1 MYVELCN
8 VNKYYG
14 TYHASKD
21 INISIEQ
28 GTVLALL
35 GPSGSG
41 KTTILRM
48 IAGLEI
54 PDSGDIKINGAVVNT
69 MKPRERGIG
78 FLFQNYALFR
88 YMTVFENIAFGLEM
102 QGISKAEIKRRVTEL
117 LDLIGLRGLEKRYP
131 SELSG
136 GQKQRVAF
144 ARALA
149 PRPNVLLLDEPFAAI
164 DVKVKEELR
173 SWLKETI
180 KKIGI
185 TTIFVTHDQEEAVEL
200 ADYIVVTKQGRVE
213 QIGTPRDIY
222 GAPKT
227 PFVAQFMGKS
237 TDIKMYH
244 HLKGFNMD
252 IQGDSAIIRPEC
264 VKIYKKGTL
273 RQYMSAAEEGIIER
287 ILFKGNHMELWV
299 RIDEILIYSNAS
311 IDDEEFKVGESVDVL
326 IYRLYVFDQNKT
338 YVIENS
344 KMNTDNLY
352 YI

>member
-8 VNKYYG
+8 VNKYYD

-21 INISIEQ
+21 INIGIEQ
-28 GTVLALL
+28 GDVLALL

-48 IAGLEI
+48 IAGLET
-54 PDSGDIKINGAVVNT
+54 PDSGDIKINDTIVNT
-69 MKPRERGIG
+69 IAPRDRGIG

-102 QGISKAEIKRRVTEL
+102 QGLSKQDIKKRVTEL
-117 LDLIGLRGLEKRYP
+117 LDLIGLSGLEKRHP

-180 KKIGI
+180 KKVGI

-200 ADYIVVTKQGRVE
+200 ADYIVVTNQGRVE
-213 QIGTPRDIY
+213 QMGTSRDIY
-222 GAPKT
+222 GAPQT

-237 TDIKMYH
+237 TEVTSYRQ
-244 HLKGFNMD
+244 LKGFETS
-252 IQGDSAIIRPEC
+252 IAGSSAIIRPESF
-264 VKIYKKGTL
+264 KIYKKGSL
-273 RQYMSAAEEGIIER
+273 KQYMSAAERGVIER

-299 RIDEILIYSNAS
+299 RIGDIVTYSNA
-311 IDDEEFKVGESVDVL
+311 DLDGMEFEVGEAVDVL
-326 IYRLYVFDQNKT
+326 IYRLYIFEHNMTHV
-338 YVIENS
+338 VENS
-344 KMNTDNLY
+344 KMSTDNLY

>member
-69 MKPRERGIG
+69 LKPREREIG

-102 QGISKAEIKRRVTEL
+102 QGISKAEIKRRVIEL

-149 PRPNVLLLDEPFAAI
+149 PRPKVLLLDEPFAAI

-213 QIGTPRDIY
+213 QMGTPRDIY

-264 VKIYKKGTL
+264 VKIYKKGAL

-311 IDDEEFKVGESVDVL
+311 IDDEEFEVGELVDVL
-326 IYRLYVFDQNKT
+326 IYRLYVFNQNKT